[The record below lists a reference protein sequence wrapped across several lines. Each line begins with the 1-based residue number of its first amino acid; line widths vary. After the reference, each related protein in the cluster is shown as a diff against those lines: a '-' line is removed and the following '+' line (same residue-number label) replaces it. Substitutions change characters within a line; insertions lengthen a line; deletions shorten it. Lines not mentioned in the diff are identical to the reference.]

1 MKKYDTKEKQAE
13 ELVIANK
20 ELIFQNEEKEKRAA
34 ELIIANKELV
44 FQNEEKEKRAA
55 ELIIANKELLF
66 QNEEKE
72 KRAAELVIANK
83 ELVFQNEEKE
93 KRAAEL
99 IIANKELVFQNEEK
113 EKRAAELAIASRELV
128 YQNQEKNKRAAEL
141 IIADKELDYQNV
153 EKEKRAD
160 ELITSE
166 TRYLRLFEAAR
177 DGIIILDAETGMIV
191 DVNPFLIKM
200 LGYSHEAFLGK
211 AIWDIG
217 SFKDI
222 IANKDNFLELQQKE
236 YIKYEGLPL
245 ETSNG
250 QKINVEFV
258 SYLYFVDNQKV
269 IQCNIRDITERKQAE
284 EEIRKLNA
292 ELERRVIERTSQL
305 ELANKEL
312 EAFSYSVSHD
322 LRAPLRGI
330 DGFSLALFE
339 DYQNSLDDTA
349 KDYIKRIRR
358 GTKKMDVL
366 IDSLL
371 NLSRISR
378 SEMNFDKVNLSL
390 MVKDISEDLK
400 SADKTRKA
408 EFIIEENL
416 TVKGDSNLLKIV
428 FENLLN
434 NAWKFTSKKDKTII
448 EFGAIKENSK
458 IEYFIRDNG
467 VGFDM
472 KYSNKLFSAFQR
484 LHPEKEYP
492 GTGIGLAT
500 VQRII
505 RRHNGDIRGESK
517 LNEGT
522 TFYFTL

>member
-1 MKKYDTKEKQAE
+1 M
-13 ELVIANK
+13 
-20 ELIFQNEEKEKRAA
+20 
-34 ELIIANKELV
+34 
-44 FQNEEKEKRAA
+44 
-55 ELIIANKELLF
+55 
-66 QNEEKE
+66 
-72 KRAAELVIANK
+72 
-83 ELVFQNEEKE
+83 
-93 KRAAEL
+93 
-99 IIANKELVFQNEEK
+99 
-113 EKRAAELAIASRELV
+113 
-128 YQNQEKNKRAAEL
+128 
-141 IIADKELDYQNV
+141 
-153 EKEKRAD
+153 
-160 ELITSE
+160 
-166 TRYLRLFEAAR
+166 
-177 DGIIILDAETGMIV
+177 
-191 DVNPFLIKM
+191 
-200 LGYSHEAFLGK
+200 
-211 AIWDIG
+211 
-217 SFKDI
+217 
-222 IANKDNFLELQQKE
+222 
-236 YIKYEGLPL
+236 
-245 ETSNG
+245 
-250 QKINVEFV
+250 
-258 SYLYFVDNQKV
+258 DNQKV

-339 DYQNSLDDTA
+339 DYQNNLDDTA

-378 SEMNFDKVNLSL
+378 SEMNFDKVDLSL
-390 MVKDISEDLK
+390 MVKEISEDLK

-458 IEYFIRDNG
+458 IVYFIRDNG

-505 RRHNGDIRGESK
+505 RRHNGDIRGEST